1 MNRLL
6 SIKET
11 IYGLNIV
18 NILFIIA
25 NHTGALYSIQYI
37 DSPSTFMK
45 VILLYRK
52 LSITMGLIVVIR
64 CIKQKIQ
71 HVLY

>member
-45 VILLYRK
+45 VILLYQIGA
-52 LSITMGLIVVIR
+52 SV
-64 CIKQKIQ
+64 
-71 HVLY
+71 